1 MSVLAIDPK
10 AVEQHR
16 RDRRYRLAAY
26 ELPLLRVIGSV
37 LLTFAVWLNNLYL
50 VPHAGPDAWKTC
62 AVILAIYAVVSW
74 VIILIFLRRR
84 RDLTPWVLGGDLV
97 VWTSVIY
104 LSGAEA
110 SWLFFILLLR
120 VSDQTQTTFRRALA
134 FSMWATACYAGM
146 LVFVLVDGRPLD
158 VAASMARLAFV
169 FIAGIYIA
177 LAARTAETRRVR
189 LARAIRTSR
198 NLIRRLE
205 EQSVELREAH
215 MRAEEASAAKSEFV
229 ANMSHEMRTPL
240 QGVLGVLQLA
250 IDDEP
255 SETKARRLE
264 TAKRSAETLLS
275 MIDDILD
282 FSRIEARKLELEPV
296 YFSLRQLLAE
306 TMKAL
311 GVIAAGKRL
320 TLSYLVQPD
329 VPETVWGDPQRL
341 RQVLVNLVGNAI
353 KFTHEGEIMVGV
365 TRAQTKVRFDV
376 RDTGI
381 GIAPSVRERIFEPF
395 TQADSS
401 FARRHGGA
409 GLGLSIVA
417 RLLEVMG
424 GSVEVSSEQGS
435 GSVFSFVVPLSA
447 DAIGAGPQRRPWE
460 STLAGKSIL
469 VVEPAEMSR
478 GAIAEMLRA
487 RGIFASAFATAS
499 DAPEAGRYVCAVTAD
514 ARVPVQP
521 QVLIASPLSPPENT
535 IHVTRPIVERELID
549 AIGVAL
555 GLVTHNVEYTLPL
568 RLPADDPQHILLVD
582 DNEVNR
588 EVLGEMI
595 RRLGHQ
601 VALASNGEEALS
613 ALSREPFDLV
623 FMDVQLPG
631 IDGLE
636 ATRRFRAGGGT
647 TPIIA
652 LTAHSTRDDSDRCL
666 AAGMKAVLVKP
677 VDAAQLAAAI
687 SDAPP
692 SAEALLDVVGGS
704 VELFARVREVFARQ
718 TPEILAALRDAAAAN
733 DREALAR
740 HAHKLKG
747 SLSNFPGQNGV
758 SIAARL
764 EATARAG
771 DLERVPAMVDEL
783 EAAVA
788 RLNEQMANVPGVS

>member
-1 MSVLAIDPK
+1 MSDLAIDPTT
-10 AVEQHR
+10 VEQHS

-37 LLTFAVWLNNLYL
+37 FLTVAVWLNNRYL
-50 VPHAGPDAWKTC
+50 VPEAGAGAWQPT
-62 AVILAIYAVVSW
+62 AVILATYAITSW
-74 VIILIFLRRR
+74 VVLQAFLRRG
-84 RDLTPWVLGGDLV
+84 RDLTPWILGGDLL
-97 VWTSVIY
+97 VWTAAIY
-104 LSGAEA
+104 LSGAEK
-110 SWLFFILLLR
+110 SWLFFVLLLR
-120 VSDQTQTTFRRALA
+120 VADQTQTTFRRALA

-146 LVFVLVDGRPLD
+146 LVWVVVDGRSLD
-158 VAASMARLAFV
+158 VAASMARLAFI

-189 LARAIRTSR
+189 LANAIRTSR

-205 EQSVELREAH
+205 EQSIEVREAH
-215 MRAEEASAAKSEFV
+215 ARAEEASAAKSEFV

-250 IDDEP
+250 IEDES
-255 SETKARRLE
+255 SEARARRLE

-282 FSRIEARKLELEPV
+282 FSRIEARKLDLEPV
-296 YFSLRQLLAE
+296 YFSLRHMLAE

-353 KFTHEGEIMVGV
+353 KFTHEGEIMVTV
-365 TRAQTKVRFDV
+365 SRAESKVRFDV

-381 GIAPSVRERIFEPF
+381 GIAPAVRQRIFEPF

-401 FARRHGGA
+401 FARRHGGT

-424 GSVEVSSEQGS
+424 GSVEVSSEQGE
-435 GSVFSFVVPLSA
+435 GSLFSFVVPLTA
-447 DAIGAGPQRRPWE
+447 DAIGGAPQRRAWE
-460 STLAGKSIL
+460 STLAGSSVL

-478 GAIAEMLRA
+478 AAIAGMLRT
-487 RGIFASAFATAS
+487 RGIFASAFALRS
-499 DAPEAGRYVCAVTAD
+499 DVPEGGRYLCAVTAD
-514 ARVPVQP
+514 PAVAVEP
-521 QVLIASPLSPPENT
+521 QVVIASPLFTPENT
-535 IHVTRPIVERELID
+535 IYVTRPIVERELID
-549 AIGVAL
+549 AIGAAL
-555 GLVTHNVEYTLPL
+555 GLVTRNVEYTLPL
-568 RLPADDPQHILLVD
+568 RMTSDDPQRVLLVE

-588 EVLGEMI
+588 EVIAEMI
-595 RRLGHQ
+595 RRLGHE
-601 VALASNGEEALS
+601 VTLVSDGEEALF
-613 ALSREPFDLV
+613 ALARDEFDLI

-636 ATRRFRAGGGT
+636 ATRRFRAAGGT

-652 LTAHSTRDDSDRCL
+652 LTAHSTRADAERCL
-666 AAGMKAVLVKP
+666 AAGMRSVLVKP
-677 VDAAQLAAAI
+677 VDAAQLATAI
-687 SDAPP
+687 SHEPP
-692 SAEALLDVVGGS
+692 NQKTLVDVFGGNP
-704 VELFARVREVFARQ
+704 ELFARVREVFARQ
-718 TPEILAALRDAAAAN
+718 TPEILAAMRAAAAAN
-733 DREALAR
+733 DSEALAK

-747 SLSNFPGQNGV
+747 SLSNFPGDSGV
-758 SIAARL
+758 TEAANIENAARS
-764 EATARAG
+764 G
-771 DLERVPAMVDEL
+771 DLADVDSLFDDL

-788 RLNEQMANVPGVS
+788 RLSAQLASV